1 MTFSYRLPLP
11 EYTTLSVYNGDTL
24 IFSNGGKWLMPLFA
38 LEDFFKTYD
47 GATNDLRAHDTA
59 VGKAACVLMS
69 RMGIKKIHADIAS
82 VLAKEYID
90 ELNAFRGGHDPIEL
104 SYDTCVRRLLCAT
117 EDQLETM
124 HDSDEMYMHLRRRAK
139 LVQGVDVRVQN
150 LCSPYGFIKNIS
162 FYVSAGGRLI
172 VAGENGAGKTTLL
185 KLLMGISVPE
195 SGTILIDTVPPSKL
209 SKRTIGYIPQT
220 AENSEYGLSVE
231 EVVSLGLPPFVKE
244 KKARIR
250 KALSRVDAQHLTGR
264 SFLSLSGG
272 EKQKV
277 SFACCLAQ
285 NAKLLLLD
293 EPTAALD
300 AESRSCVVEIL
311 HSLSVSE
318 IPTIILV
325 THDDS
330 LLRMRGW
337 DVFHMKSHGAE
348 SGIRGD
354 TDG

>member
-11 EYTTLSVYNGDTL
+11 EYTTLCVYNADTL

-38 LEDFFKTYD
+38 LEDFFKTYN
-47 GATNDLRAHDTA
+47 GATDDLRAHDTA

-69 RMGIKKIHADIAS
+69 RMGIKKIYADIAS
-82 VLAKEYID
+82 VLAENYIA
-90 ELNAFRGGHDPIEL
+90 ELNAFRIGHDPIEL

-117 EDQLETM
+117 EDFLEEM
-124 HDSDEMYMHLRRRAK
+124 HDSDEMYTHLRLRAK
-139 LVQGVDVRVQN
+139 LVQGVDVRVRN
-150 LCSPYGFIKNIS
+150 LCASYGFIKNIS
-162 FYVSAGGRLI
+162 FSVNAGGRLI

-185 KLLMGISVPE
+185 KLLMGILSPE
-195 SGTILIDTVPPSKL
+195 SGTILIDSVSPSKL

-220 AENSEYGLSVE
+220 SENSDYGLSVE
-231 EVVSLGLPPFVKE
+231 EVVSLGLAPFLKE

-250 KALSRVDAQHLTGR
+250 KALSRVDALHLTGR
-264 SFLSLSGG
+264 SFRSLSGG

-277 SFACCLAQ
+277 SFARCLAQ

-300 AESRSCVVEIL
+300 AESRSCVIEIL
-311 HSLSVSE
+311 RSLSVSE

-325 THDDS
+325 THDDA

-337 DVFHMKSHGAE
+337 NIFRMKSDAVE
-348 SGIRGD
+348 SGITGALH
-354 TDG
+354 G